1 MTQGKDQV
9 RIEKEFLFTD
19 KDFRFLASLANSKTG
34 IVLTEQKKDMIYGR
48 LARRIRALGLKSFA
62 EYCDLLS
69 SDKGDG
75 EIGNLVNAVT
85 TNLTSFFREP
95 HHFEHLHQLLQE
107 IARKPPVDRRLRL
120 WSSACSAGMEP
131 YSMAM
136 VLRGAIPDV
145 DKWDA
150 KILATDIDT
159 NMVATGARGEYSAN
173 DVSSVPAAYKKFIN
187 PGSAAD
193 KRMMSDDIKKMIAF
207 KSLNLLESWPM
218 RGKFQAVF
226 CRNVVIYFDKPTK
239 QKLFDRIAEALDPG
253 GILYI
258 GHSENLNGMT
268 DRFELI
274 GRTTYRRIK

>member
-1 MTQGKDQV
+1 MTSKDLIKV
-9 RIEKEFLFTD
+9 EKEFLFTD
-19 KDFRFLASLANSKTG
+19 KDFQFLASLANSKTG
-34 IVLTEQKKDMIYGR
+34 IVLTDQKKDMVYSR
-48 LARRIRALGLKSFA
+48 LARRIRALGLNSFK
-62 EYCDLLS
+62 EYCELLS
-69 SDKGDG
+69 SDKAGD
-75 EIGNLVNAVT
+75 EMGNLVNAIT

-95 HHFEHLHQLLQE
+95 HHFEHLHGLLQS
-107 IARKPPVDRRLRL
+107 IVKSNPANKKIRL

-136 VLRGAIPDV
+136 TMRGAIQDI

-159 NMVATGARGEYSAN
+159 NMVATGTLGEYNTN
-173 DVSSVPAAYKKFIN
+173 DVASVPEQYKRYIDA
-187 PGSAAD
+187 GSKPD
-193 KRMMSDDIKKMIAF
+193 KRQMSEHIKKLIAF
-207 KSLNLLESWPM
+207 KSLNLLEDWPM
-218 RGKFQAVF
+218 RGPFQAVF

-239 QKLFDRIAEALDPG
+239 QRLFDRLADILEPN

-274 GRTTYRRIK
+274 SRTTYRRIK